1 MHGGRFNPK
10 GTPAL
15 YVALDPMT
23 AIKEAAQGFA
33 RKFEP
38 CVLCTYE
45 IDCED
50 VVDLRGEKHAQRS
63 GRRRRGDGLPLVRG
77 GGRRARAASWR
88 LARRLIAD
96 GAAGVLA
103 PSFVRG
109 ATPGD
114 VNLILW
120 DWSGRRP
127 HKVAVFDPERP
138 PAEEPA
144 LVGMRPVGRACH
156 PGRVV
161 KHGAPNK
168 PSREWSP
175 LMAFWLDIA
184 AFALKALLI
193 VAALGGL
200 ALLIARLARSGEA
213 KDQEI
218 KVRSLNE
225 RYDDMRDALNAALLD
240 KKERKA
246 LMKARK
252 KEAKAAARARRDQEP
267 GKRIYVL
274 SFKGDMRAGAVK
286 ELGAEIDAVLTVARP
301 ETDEAVIRI
310 ESGGG
315 TVTGYGLAAAEI
327 LRLRERKIN
336 VTASVDQVAASGGY
350 MMACAAN
357 RIVAAPFAL
366 VGSIGVVAP
375 VPNLHRLLK
384 KNEIDFEEMTAGEW
398 KRSVSILGEITP
410 AGREHFRGKLD
421 ATHEAFK
428 AHVAQCRPNVDI
440 AKVANGDVWLGSEA
454 LALGLVDQ
462 LTTGD
467 ELLFRARGEARL
479 YEVSTEA
486 RKTLVQQLLGGLGFA
501 AQRAAD
507 FIAAKLRAL

>member
-1 MHGGRFNPK
+1 
-10 GTPAL
+10 
-15 YVALDPMT
+15 
-23 AIKEAAQGFA
+23 
-33 RKFEP
+33 
-38 CVLCTYE
+38 
-45 IDCED
+45 
-50 VVDLRGEKHAQRS
+50 
-63 GRRRRGDGLPLVRG
+63 
-77 GGRRARAASWR
+77 
-88 LARRLIAD
+88 
-96 GAAGVLA
+96 
-103 PSFVRG
+103 
-109 ATPGD
+109 
-114 VNLILW
+114 
-120 DWSGRRP
+120 
-127 HKVAVFDPERP
+127 
-138 PAEEPA
+138 
-144 LVGMRPVGRACH
+144 
-156 PGRVV
+156 
-161 KHGAPNK
+161 
-168 PSREWSP
+168 
-175 LMAFWLDIA
+175 MAFWLDIA

-246 LMKARK
+246 VIKAQK
-252 KEAKAAARARRDQEP
+252 KEAKAAARARREQAP

-274 SFKGDMRAGAVK
+274 SFKGDVRARAVTQ
-286 ELGAEIDAVLTVARP
+286 LGAEIDAVLTVARP
-301 ETDEAVIRI
+301 ETDEALIRI

-327 LRLRERKIN
+327 LRLRERKII

-421 ATHEAFK
+421 ATHAAFK

-462 LTTGD
+462 ITTGD

-486 RKTLVQQLLGGLGFA
+486 RKTLLQQLLGGLGFA
-501 AQRAAD
+501 ARRAAD
-507 FIAAKLRAL
+507 SIVAKLRAL

>member
-1 MHGGRFNPK
+1 
-10 GTPAL
+10 
-15 YVALDPMT
+15 
-23 AIKEAAQGFA
+23 
-33 RKFEP
+33 
-38 CVLCTYE
+38 
-45 IDCED
+45 
-50 VVDLRGEKHAQRS
+50 
-63 GRRRRGDGLPLVRG
+63 
-77 GGRRARAASWR
+77 
-88 LARRLIAD
+88 
-96 GAAGVLA
+96 
-103 PSFVRG
+103 
-109 ATPGD
+109 
-114 VNLILW
+114 
-120 DWSGRRP
+120 
-127 HKVAVFDPERP
+127 
-138 PAEEPA
+138 
-144 LVGMRPVGRACH
+144 
-156 PGRVV
+156 
-161 KHGAPNK
+161 
-168 PSREWSP
+168 
-175 LMAFWLDIA
+175 MAFWLDIA

-200 ALLIARLARSGEA
+200 AVLVARLARSGEA

-240 KKERKA
+240 RRERKA

-252 KEAKAAARARRDQEP
+252 KAAKAAARARRDQEP

-286 ELGAEIDAVLTVARP
+286 QLGAEIDAVLTVARP

-336 VTASVDQVAASGGY
+336 VIASVDQVAASGGY

-428 AHVAQCRPNVDI
+428 AHVAQCRPSVDI

-467 ELLFRARGEARL
+467 ELLFRARDEARL

-486 RKTLVQQLLGGLGFA
+486 RKTLLQQILGGLGA
-501 AQRAAD
+501 VVRRAAD
-507 FIAAKLRAL
+507 FAAARLG